1 MTGTLLLRPKKNY
14 KLHLKKISK
23 LYKQYIKDSRKKIDY
38 DIILDMT
45 KNITAEISDS
55 KKNYFHNLTE
65 KLFNPKMNQKAGWG
79 NFKHFSTRKKLQ
91 LHHLRS

>member
-1 MTGTLLLRPKKNY
+1 
-14 KLHLKKISK
+14 
-23 LYKQYIKDSRKKIDY
+23 
-38 DIILDMT
+38 MT

-79 NFKHFSTRKKLQ
+79 NFKLFSTRKKLQ